1 MGGWQTVA
9 DHTYPSKH
17 RLPFLGYD
25 LDCFQFLKFPKHLK
39 TGFEKI
45 WCESK
50 IVSDFLKKDIE
61 SLDFNSIVNKT
72 NFFFKYKNC
81 VISFKFL
88 LFDLSQ
94 RIHYN
99 LTLLTYLLLHLSRFY
114 LLLFDEN
121 KNNYIEYKKK
131 KWIIKIII
139 EIPCERVLL
148 KNENLLKILQKFC

>member
-1 MGGWQTVA
+1 M
-9 DHTYPSKH
+9 
-17 RLPFLGYD
+17 
-25 LDCFQFLKFPKHLK
+25 
-39 TGFEKI
+39 
-45 WCESK
+45 
-50 IVSDFLKKDIE
+50 SDFLKKDIE

-121 KNNYIEYKKK
+121 KNNYIEYKKTQMNNKDNNRNTIVKQVK
-131 KWIIKIII
+131 KM
-139 EIPCERVLL
+139 LL
-148 KNENLLKILQKFC
+148 KKERYH